1 MSDVVF
7 DWKDEWKDM
16 PEFIQEQQKPY
27 AKIIVRFENE
37 EDLQKFASLINQKLT
52 NKTKS
57 IWFPQLIRGKN
68 SDKRYK

>member
-1 MSDVVF
+1 MSDEVF
-7 DWKDEWKDM
+7 DWKNEWKDM

-37 EDLQKFASLINQKLT
+37 DDLQKFASLINQKLT
-52 NKTKS
+52 SKTKS